1 MIFTENKK
9 LREIFRIWKNVYR
22 IRLVEETIA
31 KEYSKGEMRCPTH
44 LSIGQEAVPSCI
56 QEFINK
62 NDYAISGHRGH
73 AHYLAKG
80 GNLKKMLCEIF
91 GKENGCA
98 NGRGGSM
105 HLIDRSVGFAG
116 TTAIV
121 GNSIPIGVGLAFSQK
136 LEKKKNITI
145 IYFGDGAI
153 EEGVFYESVNFAV
166 LKKLPVLFVCENNFY
181 SVYSPLS
188 VRQPAGRSIS
198 KMVNGMSCDT
208 ISGDGN
214 NPFQIC
220 SKVSKA
226 IKKLRNGKGPI
237 FVEFKTYRY
246 REHCGPNLDD
256 DLNYRPIKERS
267 YWFKKDPLLLLEKK
281 LNFFK
286 LSKKMIIEKNLVK
299 KEVLE
304 AFRFARLSK
313 FPKKNLKIKEV
324 YAKKL

>member
-1 MIFTENKK
+1 MKNKDLGKIFK
-9 LREIFRIWKNVYR
+9 IWKNVYR
-22 IRLVEETIA
+22 IRSIEEAIA
-31 KEYSKGEMRCPTH
+31 KEYLKYEMRCPTH

-62 NDYAISGHRGH
+62 NDYAVSGHRGH

-136 LEKKKNITI
+136 LEKNKNITI
-145 IYFGDGAI
+145 IYFGDGAV

-181 SVYSPLS
+181 SVYSPLR
-188 VRQPAGRSIS
+188 VRQPVSRSIS

-208 ISGDGN
+208 IVGDGN
-214 NPFQIC
+214 NPFQIY
-220 SKVSKA
+220 SKISKA

-237 FVEFKTYRY
+237 FAEFKTYRH

-256 DLNYRPIKERS
+256 DLNYRPVKERNH
-267 YWFKKDPLLLLEKK
+267 WMKKDPLPLLEKK
-281 LNFFK
+281 LNILR
-286 LSKKMIIEKNLVK
+286 LSKKMTIEKNLIK
-299 KEVLE
+299 KEVLD
-304 AFRFARLSK
+304 AFQFARLSK
-313 FPKKNLKIKEV
+313 FPKKKFKN
-324 YAKKL
+324 

>member
-1 MIFTENKK
+1 MIFTKNKK

-31 KEYSKGEMRCPTH
+31 NEYSKGEMRCPTH

-62 NDYAISGHRGH
+62 NDNAISGHRGH

-121 GNSIPIGVGLAFSQK
+121 ANSIPIGVGLAFSQK

-188 VRQPAGRSIS
+188 VRQPVGRSIS
-198 KMVNGMSCDT
+198 KMVNGMNCDT

-237 FVEFKTYRY
+237 FAEFKTYRH

-267 YWFKKDPLLLLEKK
+267 YLLKRDPLLLL
-281 LNFFK
+281 
-286 LSKKMIIEKNLVK
+286 
-299 KEVLE
+299 
-304 AFRFARLSK
+304 
-313 FPKKNLKIKEV
+313 
-324 YAKKL
+324 